1 MPLTPLR
8 GCFCSCN
15 SITNTMS
22 SAAASVTAVILAAGL
37 GERLRS
43 VQMDEPKGFIA
54 IGGGA
59 IIARSLTQLTAAGVR
74 DIVLV
79 AGWREESY
87 RALLAAQ
94 FPAVRLA
101 INPDYA
107 TTGSLAS
114 LLIGCEGV
122 AGDVLV
128 VESDLLYE
136 SRARGALLA
145 APRRRTLL
153 ARGRTG
159 SGGVVGV
166 YARVARLAHLSKQAW
181 GGAPRVGELVGLTRL
196 SRRLAQALV
205 GAASNLTLAAHYE
218 DGLNAVCAQ
227 QAVDILCLDDL
238 AWCEIDD
245 AAQLARARNEI
256 WPRIGRAEQAMAK
269 AGR

>member
-1 MPLTPLR
+1 
-8 GCFCSCN
+8 
-15 SITNTMS
+15 MS
-22 SAAASVTAVILAAGL
+22 PAAASVTAVILAAGL
-37 GERLRS
+37 GERLRP
-43 VQMDEPKGFIA
+43 VQVDEPKGFIA

-59 IIARSLTQLTAAGVR
+59 IIARSLMQLTAAGVR

-79 AGWREESY
+79 AGWRQESY

-114 LLIGCEGV
+114 LLIGYKGV

-136 SRARGALLA
+136 SRALAALLA
-145 APRRRTLL
+145 APGRSTLL
-153 ARGRTG
+153 ASGPTG
-159 SGGVVGV
+159 SGDEVWV
-166 YARVARLAHLSKQAW
+166 YAREARLAHLSKQAW

-196 SRRLAQALV
+196 SGELMQALG
-205 GAASNLTLAAHYE
+205 GAADRLSAAAHYE

-227 QAVDILCLDDL
+227 QTVDILCLDDL

-256 WPRIGRAEQAMAK
+256 WPRIGRAEHAMAK